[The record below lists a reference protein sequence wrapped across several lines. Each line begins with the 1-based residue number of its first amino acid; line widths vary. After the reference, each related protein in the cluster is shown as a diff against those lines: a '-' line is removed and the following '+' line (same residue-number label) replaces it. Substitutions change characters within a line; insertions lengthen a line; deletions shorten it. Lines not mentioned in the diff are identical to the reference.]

1 WKPLADYI
9 TSGSLIVNLR
19 CKRKQLN
26 QPILRGSYS
35 FSSTFLFPIKSIV
48 EEQYLEQ
55 FEANA
60 AKIVRMMQKLAD
72 GNKPVKLEIRATA
85 TATP

>member
-1 WKPLADYI
+1 SWKPLADYI

-35 FSSTFLFPIKSIV
+35 FSSTFLFPIKSKIKMSTI
-48 EEQYLEQ
+48 
-55 FEANA
+55 ANKA
-60 AKIVRMMQKLAD
+60 VMGDTPKISFGSSFDNDLI
-72 GNKPVKLEIRATA
+72 P
-85 TATP
+85 